1 MRKPRILV
9 TGASGRNASAAV
21 LDLLKRGF
29 PVRAFV
35 RRQDERSAALGATG
49 AEIFVGDLFDYRD
62 LERAMVDVQ
71 RAYHSAPY
79 APNLLHGMMLFA
91 IAAEQAKLEV
101 VAWMS
106 QWNPH
111 PVHSSAFTREH
122 WIANQI
128 VRWMPSV
135 DAIHVNP
142 GLFAYV
148 YFLGLPAIVHF
159 SMFMAPFGE
168 GLNAPPSNED
178 IGRVAAAVLANPEG
192 RIGKTFRPT
201 GPTLIS
207 PHDAAAAMGKALGRP
222 VRYVPNSLKQFT
234 KAATATG
241 VSPFDLAS
249 MRHYVQ
255 ELAGG
260 TYAVGAP
267 TDHVEMLTGRPA
279 EDIETIARRY
289 IKHPELIAPG
299 IRAGTKLG
307 AFLFLARMMFT
318 RVPNFDRWEREH
330 LLPSLNRPLLAHEN
344 PAWRA
349 RAQTQRLYLLDESVA
364 AGESMG
370 QTPYSTQEK
379 LASEI
384 IFEGLKNEGIS
395 NVRKQL

>member
-1 MRKPRILV
+1 MRKPRILI

-29 PVRAFV
+29 PVRALV
-35 RRQDERSAALGATG
+35 RREDGRSGALRSAG
-49 AEIFVGDLFDYRD
+49 AEIVVGDLFDHRD
-62 LERAMVDVQ
+62 LERALVDVQ

-111 PVHSSAFTREH
+111 PVHPSAFTREH
-122 WIANQI
+122 WMANQI

-142 GLFAYV
+142 GLFANI

-159 SMFMAPFGE
+159 GMFVAPFGE

-178 IGRVAAAVLANPEG
+178 IGRVAAAVLASPEG
-192 RIGKTFRPT
+192 RIGKSFRPT
-201 GPTLIS
+201 GPALIS
-207 PHDAAAAMGKALGRP
+207 PYDAAAAMAKALGRP
-222 VRYVPNSLKQFT
+222 VRYVPSSLKQFA

-241 VSPFDLAS
+241 VSPFELTS
-249 MRHYVQ
+249 IRHYVQ

-260 TYAVGAP
+260 TFAVGAP
-267 TDHVEMLTGRPA
+267 TEHVEMLTGRPA
-279 EDIETIARRY
+279 EDFETIARRY
-289 IKHPELIAPG
+289 IHHPELIAPG

-307 AFLFLARMMFT
+307 AFLFLARTLFT
-318 RVPNFDRWEREH
+318 RAPDFERWEREH

-349 RAQTQRLYLLDESVA
+349 RAEAQRLYLIDESVRGA
-364 AGESMG
+364 LNSQPDGADR
-370 QTPYSTQEK
+370 TPRWMPETS
-379 LASEI
+379 S
-384 IFEGLKNEGIS
+384 
-395 NVRKQL
+395 

>member
-1 MRKPRILV
+1 
-9 TGASGRNASAAV
+9 V
-21 LDLLKRGF
+21 LDLLQRGF
-29 PVRAFV
+29 PVRALV
-35 RRQDERSAALGATG
+35 RRKDARSEALRAAG

-62 LERAMVDVQ
+62 LERALVDVK

-111 PVHSSAFTREH
+111 PLHPSAFTREH
-122 WIANQI
+122 WMANQI

-159 SMFMAPFGE
+159 GMFMAPFGE

-192 RIGKTFRPT
+192 HIGKTFRPT
-201 GPTLIS
+201 GPALIS
-207 PHDAAAAMGKALGRP
+207 PHDAAAAMGKPLGRP
-222 VRYVPNSLKQFT
+222 VRYVPSSLKQFS
-234 KAATATG
+234 KAALATG
-241 VSPFDLAS
+241 VSLFDLAS
-249 MRHYVQ
+249 MRHYVR

-267 TDHVEMLTGRPA
+267 TDHVETLTGRPA
-279 EDIETIARRY
+279 ENIETIARRY
-289 IKHPELIAPG
+289 IQHPEFDCPRNPG
-299 IRAGTKLG
+299 GHEARRISLSGAHAAHARSQLRSLGAGTSPPV
-307 AFLFLARMMFT
+307 AQTAPACPRQPSLARP
-318 RVPNFDRWEREH
+318 RASAA
-330 LLPSLNRPLLAHEN
+330 SLF
-344 PAWRA
+344 
-349 RAQTQRLYLLDESVA
+349 
-364 AGESMG
+364 GG
-370 QTPYSTQEK
+370 
-379 LASEI
+379 
-384 IFEGLKNEGIS
+384 
-395 NVRKQL
+395 

>member
-35 RRQDERSAALGATG
+35 HRQDQRSEALRLAG
-49 AEIFVGDLFDYRD
+49 AEIVVGNLFDYRD
-62 LERAMVDVQ
+62 LERALADVQ

-79 APNLLHGMMLFA
+79 APNLLHGIMLFA
-91 IAAEQAKLEV
+91 IAAEQAKVEV

-111 PVHSSAFTREH
+111 PMHPSAFTREH

-135 DAIHVNP
+135 DPIHINP

-159 SMFMAPFGE
+159 GMLMAPFGQ

-178 IGRVAAAVLANPEG
+178 IGRVAAAVLANPDG

-201 GPTLIS
+201 GPALVS
-207 PHDAAAAMGKALGRP
+207 PHDVAGAMGKTLGRP
-222 VRYVPNSLKQFT
+222 VRYVPSTFEQFS
-234 KAATATG
+234 KAARALG
-241 VSPFDLAS
+241 VSPFDTTS
-249 MRHYVQ
+249 IRHYLQ

-260 TYAVGAP
+260 TFAIGAP
-267 TDHVEMLTGRPA
+267 TDHVEMLTGRPP
-279 EDIETIARRY
+279 EDIETIAHRY
-289 IKHPELIAPG
+289 ISHPELIAPG
-299 IRAGTKLG
+299 VHAGTKLG
-307 AFLFLARMMFT
+307 ALLFLARTLFM
-318 RVPNFDRWEREH
+318 RAPDFDRWEREH
-330 LLPSLNRPLLAHEN
+330 LLPSLNQPLLAHEN
-344 PAWRA
+344 PEWRA
-349 RAQTQRLYLLDESVA
+349 HAQAQRLYLLDESVPA
-364 AGESMG
+364 
-370 QTPYSTQEK
+370 Y
-379 LASEI
+379 
-384 IFEGLKNEGIS
+384 EGLRHTPSDSGEGEPRS
-395 NVRKQL
+395 SFDTTS

>member
-1 MRKPRILV
+1 MRKPRILI

-29 PVRAFV
+29 PVRALV
-35 RRQDERSAALGATG
+35 RRQDKRSEALRAAG
-49 AEIFVGDLFDYRD
+49 AEIVVGDLFDYRD
-62 LERAMVDVQ
+62 LERALVDVQ

-111 PVHSSAFTREH
+111 PAHPSAFTREH
-122 WIANQI
+122 WIANQV

-159 SMFMAPFGE
+159 GMFMAPFGE

-201 GPTLIS
+201 GPALIS
-207 PHDAAAAMGKALGRP
+207 PHDVAAAMGKALGRP
-222 VRYVPNSLKQFT
+222 VRYVPSSLKQFS

-241 VSPFDLAS
+241 VSPFDLTS
-249 MRHYVQ
+249 IRHYVQ

-307 AFLFLARMMFT
+307 AFLFLARMLFT
-318 RVPNFDRWEREH
+318 RAPNFDRWEREH

-344 PAWRA
+344 TAWLA
-349 RAQTQRLYLLDESVA
+349 HAQAQRLYLLDDSAPAPSDSGKRVPQGA
-364 AGESMG
+364 LH
-370 QTPYSTQEK
+370 P
-379 LASEI
+379 
-384 IFEGLKNEGIS
+384 IS
-395 NVRKQL
+395 